1 MEVCLLDSGDAWLD
15 AGTPDSMLE
24 ASHFVQTIQ
33 KRQLQQIGCPEEIAL
48 KKGKKTKM
56 SNYDLDELER
66 TRDRERFNEALNNI
80 DIPVIT
86 INTIEKL
93 AVKEGISLSYFIQ
106 TLLPEALEERLLGEH
121 IE

>member
-1 MEVCLLDSGDAWLD
+1 
-15 AGTPDSMLE
+15 
-24 ASHFVQTIQ
+24 
-33 KRQLQQIGCPEEIAL
+33 
-48 KKGKKTKM
+48 M

-66 TRDRERFNEALNNI
+66 QRDRDRFENAINNI

-93 AVKEGISLSYFIQ
+93 AVKEGNSLSYFIQ
-106 TLLPEALEERLLGEH
+106 TLLLEALEERLLDEH

>member
-1 MEVCLLDSGDAWLD
+1 
-15 AGTPDSMLE
+15 
-24 ASHFVQTIQ
+24 
-33 KRQLQQIGCPEEIAL
+33 
-48 KKGKKTKM
+48 M

-66 TRDRERFNEALNNI
+66 RRDRERFEDALDNI

-93 AVKEGISLSYFIQ
+93 AVKEGVSLSYFIQ
-106 TLLPEALEERLLGEH
+106 TLLLEGLEERLLEEH

>member
-1 MEVCLLDSGDAWLD
+1 
-15 AGTPDSMLE
+15 
-24 ASHFVQTIQ
+24 
-33 KRQLQQIGCPEEIAL
+33 
-48 KKGKKTKM
+48 M

-66 TRDRERFNEALNNI
+66 TRDRERFENALDNI

-93 AVKEGISLSYFIQ
+93 AVKEGNSLSYFIQ
-106 TLLPEALEERLLGEH
+106 TLLLEGLEERLLEEH

>member
-1 MEVCLLDSGDAWLD
+1 
-15 AGTPDSMLE
+15 
-24 ASHFVQTIQ
+24 
-33 KRQLQQIGCPEEIAL
+33 
-48 KKGKKTKM
+48 M

-66 TRDRERFNEALNNI
+66 QRDRDRFENAINNI

-93 AVKEGISLSYFIQ
+93 AVKEGHSLSYFIQ
-106 TLLPEALEERLLGEH
+106 TLLLKALEERLLEEH

>member
-1 MEVCLLDSGDAWLD
+1 
-15 AGTPDSMLE
+15 
-24 ASHFVQTIQ
+24 
-33 KRQLQQIGCPEEIAL
+33 
-48 KKGKKTKM
+48 M

-66 TRDRERFNEALNNI
+66 QRDRERFNDALDNI

-93 AVKEGISLSYFIQ
+93 AVKEGFSLSYFIQ
-106 TLLPEALEERLLGEH
+106 TLLLEALEERLLREH

>member
-1 MEVCLLDSGDAWLD
+1 
-15 AGTPDSMLE
+15 
-24 ASHFVQTIQ
+24 
-33 KRQLQQIGCPEEIAL
+33 
-48 KKGKKTKM
+48 M

-66 TRDRERFNEALNNI
+66 TRDRERFKDAINNI

-106 TLLPEALEERLLGEH
+106 TLLLEGLEERLLEEH

>member
-1 MEVCLLDSGDAWLD
+1 
-15 AGTPDSMLE
+15 
-24 ASHFVQTIQ
+24 
-33 KRQLQQIGCPEEIAL
+33 
-48 KKGKKTKM
+48 M

-66 TRDRERFNEALNNI
+66 RRDKERFEDALDNI

-93 AVKEGISLSYFIQ
+93 AVKEGTSLSYFIQ
-106 TLLPEALEERLLGEH
+106 TLLLEGLEERLLEEH

>member
-1 MEVCLLDSGDAWLD
+1 
-15 AGTPDSMLE
+15 
-24 ASHFVQTIQ
+24 
-33 KRQLQQIGCPEEIAL
+33 
-48 KKGKKTKM
+48 M

-66 TRDRERFNEALNNI
+66 QRDRQRFEDALDNI

-93 AVKEGISLSYFIQ
+93 AVKEGFSLSYFLQ
-106 TLLPEALEERLLGEH
+106 TLLLDGLEERLLEEH

>member
-1 MEVCLLDSGDAWLD
+1 
-15 AGTPDSMLE
+15 
-24 ASHFVQTIQ
+24 
-33 KRQLQQIGCPEEIAL
+33 
-48 KKGKKTKM
+48 M

-66 TRDRERFNEALNNI
+66 QRDRQRFEDAIDNI

-93 AVKEGISLSYFIQ
+93 AVKEGFSLSYLIQ
-106 TLLPEALEERLLGEH
+106 TLLLEGLEERLLEEH

>member
-1 MEVCLLDSGDAWLD
+1 
-15 AGTPDSMLE
+15 
-24 ASHFVQTIQ
+24 
-33 KRQLQQIGCPEEIAL
+33 
-48 KKGKKTKM
+48 M

-66 TRDRERFNEALNNI
+66 QRDRQRFEDAIENI

-93 AVKEGISLSYFIQ
+93 AVKEGVSLSYIIQ
-106 TLLPEALEERLLGEH
+106 TLLLKGLEERLLEEH

>member
-1 MEVCLLDSGDAWLD
+1 
-15 AGTPDSMLE
+15 
-24 ASHFVQTIQ
+24 
-33 KRQLQQIGCPEEIAL
+33 
-48 KKGKKTKM
+48 M

-66 TRDRERFNEALNNI
+66 QRDRQRFEDALDNI

-93 AVKEGISLSYFIQ
+93 AVKEGFSLSYFIQ
-106 TLLPEALEERLLGEH
+106 TLLLEGLEERLLEEH

>member
-1 MEVCLLDSGDAWLD
+1 
-15 AGTPDSMLE
+15 
-24 ASHFVQTIQ
+24 
-33 KRQLQQIGCPEEIAL
+33 
-48 KKGKKTKM
+48 M

-66 TRDRERFNEALNNI
+66 QRDRQRFEDALDNI

-106 TLLPEALEERLLGEH
+106 TLLLEGLEERLLEEH

>member
-1 MEVCLLDSGDAWLD
+1 
-15 AGTPDSMLE
+15 
-24 ASHFVQTIQ
+24 
-33 KRQLQQIGCPEEIAL
+33 
-48 KKGKKTKM
+48 M

-66 TRDRERFNEALNNI
+66 QRDRQRFEDALDNI

-93 AVKEGISLSYFIQ
+93 AVKEGVTLSYFIQ
-106 TLLPEALEERLLGEH
+106 TLLLEGLEERLLEEH

>member
-1 MEVCLLDSGDAWLD
+1 
-15 AGTPDSMLE
+15 
-24 ASHFVQTIQ
+24 
-33 KRQLQQIGCPEEIAL
+33 
-48 KKGKKTKM
+48 M

-66 TRDRERFNEALNNI
+66 QRDRQRFEDALDNI

-93 AVKEGISLSYFIQ
+93 AVKEGVSLSYFIQ
-106 TLLPEALEERLLGEH
+106 TLLLKGLEERLLEEH